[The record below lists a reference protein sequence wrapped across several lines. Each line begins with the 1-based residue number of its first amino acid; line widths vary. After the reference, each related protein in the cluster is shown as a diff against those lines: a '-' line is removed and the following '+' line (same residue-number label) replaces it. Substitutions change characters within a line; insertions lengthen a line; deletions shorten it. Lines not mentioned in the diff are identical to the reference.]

1 MKWTISFAALS
12 ALASSALAED
22 LLFVTNL
29 IGREAQSAKDL
40 GFTTKV
46 VTEAQWRALTTS
58 DFASY
63 KAIIIGDNFG
73 SSNQDNIKFLTD
85 TKNTWG
91 PAVQGNIIIH
101 GADQSNH
108 AKDVLIENSI
118 KFAAAGKALSGASQT
133 GLYFS
138 LSQYYDTIAVSNV
151 DALSYFG
158 TFEVRGKLDCYDKVH
173 IVATSPAIATLTDAY
188 LSNWGCSVH
197 EAFSV
202 YPSVG
207 TNGFQ
212 AIAIADGVVFPGT
225 QNYGDGHSGLPYIIT
240 RGATPAGCGDGKWDG
255 SIGEECDDGNIV
267 DGDGCS
273 KSCKCESGL
282 PKGDGSCFPKAG
294 NGTAG
299 TNGTIFPTGSIK
311 PTGGIIPS
319 GSVKPSGSVGPSGF
333 FNTSTIYTPTT
344 VIKPTTVLNPTTL
357 VNPTTLIKPTTVL
370 NPTTI
375 LKPTT
380 LTSLPPYPITT
391 PPPPYITPGIPTI
404 SCIGLEVVVSIYVT
418 ELCST
423 IAPGTTLTSTITSAI
438 STYQKPIYNTQIAS
452 MPCYVCALSSQ
463 KISYTS
469 FFTATSTYCPAC
481 SSPPKPATI
490 YPCASCPGTTLTATC
505 PWATTPVFTQNA
517 VPYTTYSPMIEK
529 PATITYG
536 NGGNAATVTVATT
549 YPAAQSPFCSSC
561 ALSTVATSTFGGNFG
576 TVGASPTAT
585 GTVQFTGDAGKTAP
599 GGFMAVFA
607 LVGAGALGA
616 LAVVL

>member
-29 IGREAQSAKDL
+29 IGREEQSAKDL

-138 LSQYYDTIAVSNV
+138 LSQYYDTIEVSNV

-207 TNGFQ
+207 MNGFQ

-294 NGTAG
+294 NGTSG
-299 TNGTIFPTGSIK
+299 TNGTVFPTGSIK

-319 GSVKPSGSVGPSGF
+319 GS
-333 FNTSTIYTPTT
+333 
-344 VIKPTTVLNPTTL
+344 
-357 VNPTTLIKPTTVL
+357 
-370 NPTTI
+370 
-375 LKPTT
+375 PTT
-380 LTSLPPYPITT
+380 LTFLPPYPITT

-404 SCIGLEVVVSIYVT
+404 SCIGLEVVVSIYLT

-423 IAPGTTLTSTITSAI
+423 VAPGTTLTSTITSAI

-517 VPYTTYSPMIEK
+517 VPYTT
-529 PATITYG
+529 
-536 NGGNAATVTVATT
+536 
-549 YPAAQSPFCSSC
+549 SC

-576 TVGASPTAT
+576 TVGAMPTAT
-585 GTVQFTGDAGKTAP
+585 GAVQFTGAAGKAAP
-599 GGFMAVFA
+599 GSFMAVFA

-616 LAVVL
+616 LALVL